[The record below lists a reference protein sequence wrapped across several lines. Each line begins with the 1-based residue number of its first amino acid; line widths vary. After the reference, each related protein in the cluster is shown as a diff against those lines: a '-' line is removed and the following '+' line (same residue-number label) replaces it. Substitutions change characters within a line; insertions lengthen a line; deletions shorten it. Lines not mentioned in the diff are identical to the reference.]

1 MKIAKTLFSILL
13 LSSLFFCTTC
23 RKKEKQV
30 PHQYPED
37 PATTTLTPRERLTG
51 SWRIYSYQFKGKEII
66 ANIDTINNGKEQIE
80 KASIAYDYSPSYSQ
94 WLFYV
99 YSKYYNFQSE
109 TAFDIDNPY
118 YITIYGS
125 ANSYLAKW
133 FITPFKY
140 NPKDSTGQAR
150 WTITKLY
157 EGELN
162 LVLGTDSG
170 DFRLFLKRI

>member
-1 MKIAKTLFSILL
+1 MKITRILFFILL

-23 RKKEKQV
+23 RKKEEEVQ
-30 PHQYPED
+30 HQYPED

-51 SWRIYSYQFKGKEII
+51 SWKIYGYKFKGIDVI
-66 ANIDTINNGKEQIE
+66 ARIDTINGGKLIIEQVPVSYDFETNYE
-80 KASIAYDYSPSYSQ
+80 K
-94 WLFYV
+94 WLFRMDT
-99 YSKYYNFQSE
+99 KYFHFLSE
-109 TAFDIDNPY
+109 NAFDSDSPY
-118 YITIYGS
+118 SITINGS

-140 NPKDSTGQAR
+140 NPKDSTGQAS

-157 EGELN
+157 GNDLN

-170 DFRLFLKRI
+170 DFRLFLKKI